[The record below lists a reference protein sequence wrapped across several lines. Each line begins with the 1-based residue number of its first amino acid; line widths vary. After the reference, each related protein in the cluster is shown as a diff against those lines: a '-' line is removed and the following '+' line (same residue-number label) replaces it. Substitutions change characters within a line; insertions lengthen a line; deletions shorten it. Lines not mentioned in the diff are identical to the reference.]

1 MNARRLLIFLLIIAA
16 AALAFMALRPAP
28 RVPQAVVV
36 PQVQAPPPPAPSAPR
51 IVAAG
56 RSLTPGMLLTEVD
69 LTTIEVR
76 EPMPENALPIG
87 AFGLAEYRGALVRR
101 VVPRGQALTRDDIL
115 NPGERGFLA
124 AVLRPGYRAISIGVD
139 ATTGAAGLVAPGD
152 TVDLVLVQSFGD
164 APVAR
169 RVLAETVLTRLRVLA
184 VDQQIAQGGAASAA
198 SAASALGGAG
208 RVARTVT
215 LEVTADGA
223 ERVAVAEQ
231 LGRLAVTVR
240 SAIEAGEEARQAA
253 PVFGSDV
260 SGFLGN
266 TSAQPTP
273 ARMTIIQGAESQE
286 VTFR

>member
-1 MNARRLLIFLLIIAA
+1 MNARRLLILLLMISAA
-16 AALAFMALRPAP
+16 VLAFIALRPAP
-28 RVPQAVVV
+28 QVPQAVVV
-36 PQVQAPPPPAPSAPR
+36 PQLQAPPSPPSALR
-51 IVAAG
+51 IVGAS
-56 RSLTPGMLLTEVD
+56 RNLTPGTLLTELD
-69 LTTIEVR
+69 LVTLDVRGPIPADAVEV
-76 EPMPENALPIG
+76 G
-87 AFGLAEYRGALVRR
+87 ASGFAEFRGALVRR
-101 VVPRGQALTRDDIL
+101 VVPRGQALSRDDIL
-115 NPGERGFLA
+115 HPGERGFLA

-198 SAASALGGAG
+198 SGAG

-240 SAIEAGEEARQAA
+240 SAIEAGEEARRAT

-273 ARMTIIQGAESQE
+273 ARMTIIQGGESQE

>member
-1 MNARRLLIFLLIIAA
+1 MNGRRLLILVLMISA
-16 AALAFMALRPAP
+16 AALGFIALRPPTQDEQASPAP
-28 RVPQAVVV
+28 QM
-36 PQVQAPPPPAPSAPR
+36 QAPPPVVATR
-51 IVAAG
+51 ILAAG
-56 RSLTPGMLLTEVD
+56 RGLTPGTLLTEAD
-69 LTTIEVR
+69 LALLEIRGPLPDGALEVGT
-76 EPMPENALPIG
+76 A
-87 AFGLAEYRGALVRR
+87 GLAEYRGALVRR

-115 NPGERGFLA
+115 HPGERGFLA
-124 AVLRPGYRAISIGVD
+124 AVLQPGYRAISIGVD

-169 RVLAETVLTRLRVLA
+169 RVLAETVLSRLRVLA

-198 SAASALGGAG
+198 SGAG

-215 LEVTADGA
+215 LEVTAEGA

-240 SAIEAGEEARQAA
+240 PAVEAEEEHRKAT

-266 TSAQPTP
+266 ASAQPTP
-273 ARMTIIQGAESQE
+273 ARMTVIQGAESQE

>member
-1 MNARRLLIFLLIIAA
+1 MNARRFLVLILMVSAF
-16 AALAFMALRPAP
+16 ALGFMALRPSAP
-28 RVPQAVVV
+28 VQQAAVA
-36 PQVQAPPPPAPSAPR
+36 PESQVAPPPTAPR
-51 IVAAG
+51 IVGAT
-56 RSLTPGMLLTEVD
+56 RSLTPGTLLTEVD
-69 LTTIEVR
+69 LVTFEVR
-76 EPMPENALPIG
+76 GAMPEGALEVG
-87 AFGLAEYRGALVRR
+87 ASGLTEYRGALVRR

-115 NPGERGFLA
+115 HPGERGFLA
-124 AVLRPGYRAISIGVD
+124 AVLQPGYRAISIGVD
-139 ATTGAAGLVAPGD
+139 ATTGAAGLITPGD

-184 VDQQIAQGGAASAA
+184 VDQQIAQGGAASVA
-198 SAASALGGAG
+198 SGTG

-231 LGRLAVTVR
+231 LGRLAITVR
-240 SAIEAGEEARQAA
+240 PAFESDEEIRQVA

-273 ARMTIIQGAESQE
+273 ARMMVIQGGETQE